1 MKKLFL
7 SILAVATLAS
17 CSKTESAYVDQD
29 QEIKLAPVASMLTKA
44 ETHRAIDGTKYPD
57 NEHFTVIGYWAD
69 KDPGSVFE
77 TGTIYLNAVDFAKQQ
92 TSPYWAGAGQSY
104 YWPKNGSL
112 RFACYSPTEIEGGTL
127 THELATDTWTATD
140 YVQSNDTEYTI
151 DFMVA
156 QTPPS
161 YTAQTAAEN
170 VSVVFEHALS
180 WIEFKVK
187 AENAEA
193 AKAFDVK
200 AITVN
205 KVSTKGDMVA
215 KYPEKVWT
223 VSESDLKPYEVCTD
237 APDLSVNAA
246 LVPNTG
252 VLVIP
257 QNTTTVT
264 VTFTQN
270 TLKDNDG
277 ELIEQSLEIPLVL
290 DVKNT
295 PWEPGKHYIYT
306 IIFGLDEILINPS
319 VEDWE
324 DVNVNDV
331 PATEV
336 VVATAQEFAEAVN
349 NASQIRLVDD
359 IVLTQNFHINES
371 LNIDLNGHTITCEI
385 APQIPFRVNDGATL
399 TIGRGDIVSDDYI
412 VSVNPGGKLVMNE
425 GNYTASTTVVNVNG
439 GEAYITGGYFVDNST
454 YNGQYLLNHV
464 DAQKDNGLIE
474 ITGGTFV
481 NFNPAEASSEN
492 PAMNFVKAGCN
503 VISVANGSD
512 VEYTVVPGE
521 GDVTL
526 SAATV
531 ATTKFNLS
539 NGTLDGAGNSLSVT
553 TDEIDNTFLVGTTLR
568 FVDTQGSVTIKDV
581 EIDGANTSVKTINSK
596 GEEVNCGIRAIFL
609 NGTGNNV
616 IENVTIKNVTYTIND
631 DSAAKTLV
639 VKNSNL
645 QGWTS
650 YNPQTTSEFTKVTFT
665 KNTVNN
671 LGSFAPQGV
680 TVLTNC
686 HFEDGFT
693 ILLDRIVKYN
703 TENSA
708 NNTVKFDK
716 CTFGTAKTV
725 ITADNIAS
733 LCDGTYDS
741 SVVVF

>member
-44 ETHRAIDGTKYPD
+44 ETKKAIDGTKYPD
-57 NEHFTVIGYWAD
+57 NEHFTVIGYWANED
-69 KDPGSVFE
+69 AGSLFE
-77 TGTIYLNAVDFAKQQ
+77 DGTTYLNAVDFKQKGL
-92 TSPYWAGAGQSY
+92 YWAGANQAY

-112 RFACYSPTEIEGGTL
+112 RFACYSPTVIDGGTL

-193 AKAFDVK
+193 AAAFDVK
-200 AITVN
+200 AITIN
-205 KVSTKGDMVA
+205 GVSTKGSMVA
-215 KYPEKVWT
+215 KYPEKKWT
-223 VSESDLKPYEVCTD
+223 VSNADADIKPYAVCTD
-237 APDLSVNAA
+237 APALAVEPT

-257 QNTTTVT
+257 QNTTSINI
-264 VTFTQN
+264 TFTQN
-270 TLKDNDG
+270 TLEDADG
-277 ELIEQSLEIPLVL
+277 ELIEQNLDIPLVL
-290 DVKNT
+290 DVNNT
-295 PWEPGKHYIYT
+295 PWEAGKHYIYT

-412 VSVNPGGKLVMNE
+412 VSVNAGGKLVMNE
-425 GNYTASTTVVNVNG
+425 GNYTVSTTVVNVNG

-492 PAMNFVKAGCN
+492 PAMNFVKAGYN
-503 VISVANGSD
+503 VTSVVNADGD
-512 VEYTVVPGE
+512 TEYTVSAPE
-521 GDVTL
+521 GDMTL
-526 SAATV
+526 TG
-531 ATTKFNLS
+531 TT
-539 NGTLDGAGNSLSVT
+539 SVT
-553 TDEIDNTFLVGTTLR
+553 AKLSIANGVF
-568 FVDTQGSVTIKDV
+568 
-581 EIDGANTSVKTINSK
+581 DGANNTVSITETSDSKLTTTVFGFLCPNGNVTVKDVTIDGNNAKRTNSK
-596 GEEVNCGIRAIFL
+596 GDQAGVRAIYIDKA
-609 NGTGNNV
+609 GTYNL
-616 IENVTIKNVTYTIND
+616 ENVKIQNAAYALNVNTS
-631 DSAAKTLV
+631 SAVTLNIS
-639 VKNSNL
+639 NSEL

-650 YNPQTTSEFTKVTFT
+650 YGSSTTATFT
-665 KNTVNN
+665 NVDFTVGAYYTTNTYSSNDN
-671 LGSFAPQGV
+671 GLFRPQGN
-680 TVLTNC
+680 TVLTDCN
-686 HFEDGFT
+686 FAEGFY
-693 ILLDRIVKYN
+693 LDLGSVK
-703 TENSA
+703 A
-708 NNTVKFDK
+708 GNTVKLDNCK
-716 CTFGTAKTV
+716 YNGTL
-725 ITADNIAS
+725 ITADNIQS
-733 LCDGTYDS
+733 LGFIDNYAD
-741 SVVVF
+741 VVVF

>member
-44 ETHRAIDGTKYPD
+44 ETHKAIDGTKYPD
-57 NEHFTVIGYWAD
+57 NEHFTVIGYWANED
-69 KDPGSVFE
+69 AGSLFE
-77 TGTIYLNAVDFAKQQ
+77 DGTTYLNAVDFKQKGL
-92 TSPYWAGAGQSY
+92 YWAGANQAY

-112 RFACYSPTEIEGGTL
+112 RFACYSPTVIDGGTL
-127 THELATDTWTATD
+127 THELASDTWTATD
-140 YVQSNDTEYTI
+140 YVQSNNTDNTI

-193 AKAFDVK
+193 AEAFDVK
-200 AITVN
+200 AITIN
-205 KVSTKGDMVA
+205 GVSTKGSMVA
-215 KYPEKVWT
+215 KYPEKKWT
-223 VSESDLKPYEVCTD
+223 VSNADADIKSYAVCPD
-237 APDLSVNAA
+237 APALAVEPT

-257 QNTTTVT
+257 QNTTSINI
-264 VTFTQN
+264 TFTQN
-270 TLKDNDG
+270 TLEDADG
-277 ELIEQSLEIPLVL
+277 ELIEQNLDIPLVL
-290 DVKNT
+290 DVNNT
-295 PWEPGKHYIYT
+295 PWEAGKHYIYT

-385 APQIPFRVNDGATL
+385 APQIPFRVNPGATL
-399 TIGRGDIVSDDYI
+399 TIGRGDIISDDYI
-412 VSVNPGGKLVMNE
+412 VSVNAGGKLVMNE
-425 GNYTASTTVVNVNG
+425 GNYTAITTVVNVNG

-464 DAQKDNGLIE
+464 DAQKDNGLID

-481 NFNPAEASSEN
+481 NFNPAEASSES
-492 PAMNFVKAGCN
+492 PAMNFVRAGYKVEST
-503 VISVANGSD
+503 VIGENT
-512 VEYTVVPGE
+512 EY
-521 GDVTL
+521 
-526 SAATV
+526 
-531 ATTKFNLS
+531 K
-539 NGTLDGAGNSLSVT
+539 
-553 TDEIDNTFLVGTTLR
+553 
-568 FVDTQGSVTIKDV
+568 
-581 EIDGANTSVKTINSK
+581 
-596 GEEVNCGIRAIFL
+596 
-609 NGTGNNV
+609 
-616 IENVTIKNVTYTIND
+616 
-631 DSAAKTLV
+631 V
-639 VKNSNL
+639 VK
-645 QGWTS
+645 
-650 YNPQTTSEFTKVTFT
+650 
-665 KNTVNN
+665 
-671 LGSFAPQGV
+671 
-680 TVLTNC
+680 
-686 HFEDGFT
+686 
-693 ILLDRIVKYN
+693 
-703 TENSA
+703 EN
-708 NNTVKFDK
+708 
-716 CTFGTAKTV
+716 
-725 ITADNIAS
+725 
-733 LCDGTYDS
+733 
-741 SVVVF
+741 